1 MPQVLI
7 VDDHAEI
14 RRLLS
19 VSLSTEFTTQEAWG
33 GDAALDIV
41 RRFHPQVVLLD
52 VMLPG
57 EKDGFRILRTLK
69 TDPLTQDIKVAMVS
83 AHSQLADQQM
93 AEQLGAD
100 AYFIK
105 PFNPLQVKAWI
116 RSHIQP

>member
-1 MPQVLI
+1 MSQVLI
-7 VDDHAEI
+7 VDDHADI

-19 VSLSTEFTTQEAWG
+19 VTLSTEFSVQEAWDG
-33 GDAALDIV
+33 VTALDLV

-57 EKDGFRILRTLK
+57 DMDGFKILRTLK
-69 TDPLTQDIKVAMVS
+69 QDPLTQDIKVAMAS
-83 AHSQLADQQM
+83 ARGQLRDQQM

-105 PFNPLQVKAWI
+105 PFSPMQVKAWI
-116 RSHIQP
+116 RSQIQP